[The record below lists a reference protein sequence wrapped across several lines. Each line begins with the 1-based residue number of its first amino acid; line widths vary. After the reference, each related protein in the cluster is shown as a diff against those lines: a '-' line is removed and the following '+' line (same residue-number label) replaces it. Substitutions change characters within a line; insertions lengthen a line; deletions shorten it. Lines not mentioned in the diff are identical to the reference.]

1 MKKGRRAEISA
12 RRDRNCVGGNYFCLM
27 SGLFM
32 THGGELLIHSSELS
46 CVVLLYGLKAGR
58 LMLLQIRA
66 KKHP

>member
-1 MKKGRRAEISA
+1 
-12 RRDRNCVGGNYFCLM
+12 M

-32 THGGELLIHSSELS
+32 TPGGELFIHSSELS